1 MSEVNNDTIRI
12 NKIMAGAGIAGTVIY
27 AIADMFLY
35 IGQDILSDDKTA
47 LWNVPEWR
55 LMTSMWIGVIG
66 SLLLLM
72 GFISVGKMYHKVFG
86 GLGNVLI
93 LPSLLCI
100 GGVLYMHFTLGVY
113 SPLTYRS
120 ALNEGV
126 SESQIVAIIE
136 HAQSYLNPLTY
147 TLAILGY
154 LTEIVLIYG
163 ILSGKF
169 DLKKRTV
176 LYIFGGYFILV
187 LIFVVFAK
195 ITGEWG
201 VTGSLESLLEMT
213 FFIPAYLYWK
223 ENQMR
228 IQK

>member
-1 MSEVNNDTIRI
+1 MNIVDNDMGKV
-12 NKIMAGAGIAGTVIY
+12 NKIMAGAGIAGTIVY

-35 IGQDILSDDKTA
+35 IGQDVLSDEQMA
-47 LWNVPEWR
+47 LWDVPEWR

-72 GFISVGKMYHKVFG
+72 GFISLGKMYHNVFG
-86 GLGNVLI
+86 GLGNILI

-113 SPLTYRS
+113 SPLTYKS
-120 ALNEGV
+120 AINAGV
-126 SESQIVAIIE
+126 SESQIVTLIE

-154 LTEIVLIYG
+154 LTEIILIYG

-169 DLKKRTV
+169 GLKKRNV
-176 LYIFGGYFILV
+176 FYIFGGYFILV

-213 FFIPAYLYWK
+213 FFIPAYLYWRK
-223 ENQMR
+223 
-228 IQK
+228 K

>member
-1 MSEVNNDTIRI
+1 MSKV
-12 NKIMAGAGIAGTVIY
+12 NKIMAGAGIAGTIVY

-35 IGQDILSDDKTA
+35 IGQDVLSDDQTA
-47 LWNVPEWR
+47 LWDVPEWR

-72 GFISVGKMYHKVFG
+72 GFISLRKMYHNVFNSW
-86 GLGNVLI
+86 GNVLI

-120 ALNEGV
+120 AINAGV
-126 SESQIVAIIE
+126 SESQIVTLIE

-154 LTEIVLIYG
+154 LTEIILIYG
-163 ILSGKF
+163 VLSGKIG
-169 DLKKRTV
+169 LKKRTV
-176 LYIFGGYFILV
+176 FYIFGGYFILV

-213 FFIPAYLYWK
+213 FFIPAYLYWRK
-223 ENQMR
+223 
-228 IQK
+228 K

>member
-1 MSEVNNDTIRI
+1 MDNDMSKV
-12 NKIMAGAGIAGTVIY
+12 NKIMAGAGIAGTIVY

-35 IGQDILSDDKTA
+35 IGQDVLSDDQTA
-47 LWNVPEWR
+47 LWDVPEWR

-72 GFISVGKMYHKVFG
+72 GFISLRKMYHNVFNSW
-86 GLGNVLI
+86 GNVLI

-120 ALNEGV
+120 AINAGV
-126 SESQIVAIIE
+126 SESQIVTLIE

-154 LTEIVLIYG
+154 LTEIILIYG
-163 ILSGKF
+163 VLSGKIG
-169 DLKKRTV
+169 LKKRTV
-176 LYIFGGYFILV
+176 FYIFGGYFILV

-213 FFIPAYLYWK
+213 FFIPA
-223 ENQMR
+223 
-228 IQK
+228 

>member
-1 MSEVNNDTIRI
+1 MDNDMSKV
-12 NKIMAGAGIAGTVIY
+12 NKIMAGAGIAGTIVY

-35 IGQDILSDDKTA
+35 IGQDVLSDDQTA

-72 GFISVGKMYHKVFG
+72 GFISLGKMYHNVFR
-86 GLGNVLI
+86 GLGNILI

-120 ALNEGV
+120 AINAGV
-126 SESQIVAIIE
+126 SESQIVTLIE

-154 LTEIVLIYG
+154 LTEIILIYG

-169 DLKKRTV
+169 GLKKRNV
-176 LYIFGGYFILV
+176 FYIFGGYFILV

-201 VTGSLESLLEMT
+201 VTGSLESVLEMT
-213 FFIPAYLYWK
+213 FFIPAYLYW
-223 ENQMR
+223 R
-228 IQK
+228 IERVK

>member
-1 MSEVNNDTIRI
+1 MNIVDNDTIKV
-12 NKIMAGAGIAGTVIY
+12 NKIMAGAGIAGTIVY

-35 IGQDILSDDKTA
+35 IGQDVLSDDQTA
-47 LWNVPEWR
+47 LWDVPEWR

-72 GFISVGKMYHKVFG
+72 GFISLGKMYHNVFNRW
-86 GLGNVLI
+86 GNVLI

-120 ALNEGV
+120 AINAGV
-126 SESQIVAIIE
+126 SESQIVTLIE

-154 LTEIVLIYG
+154 LTEIILIYG

-169 DLKKRTV
+169 DLKKRNV
-176 LYIFGGYFILV
+176 FYIFGGYFILV

-213 FFIPAYLYWK
+213 FFIPAYLYWRK
-223 ENQMR
+223 
-228 IQK
+228 K

>member
-1 MSEVNNDTIRI
+1 MNIVDNDMSKV
-12 NKIMAGAGIAGTVIY
+12 NKIMAGAGIAGTIIY

-35 IGQDILSDDKTA
+35 IGQDVLSDEQMA
-47 LWNVPEWR
+47 LWDVPEWR

-72 GFISVGKMYHKVFG
+72 GFISLGKMYHNVFNRW
-86 GLGNVLI
+86 GNVLI

-120 ALNEGV
+120 AINAGV
-126 SESQIVAIIE
+126 SESQIVTLIE

-154 LTEIVLIYG
+154 LTEIILIYG

-169 DLKKRTV
+169 GLKKRNV
-176 LYIFGGYFILV
+176 FYIFGGYFILV

-213 FFIPAYLYWK
+213 FFIPAYLYWRK
-223 ENQMR
+223 
-228 IQK
+228 K

>member
-1 MSEVNNDTIRI
+1 MDNDMSKV
-12 NKIMAGAGIAGTVIY
+12 NKIMAGAGIAGTIVY

-35 IGQDILSDDKTA
+35 IGQDVLSDDQTA
-47 LWNVPEWR
+47 LWDVPEWR

-72 GFISVGKMYHKVFG
+72 GFISLRKMYHNVFNSW
-86 GLGNVLI
+86 GNVLI

-120 ALNEGV
+120 AINAGV
-126 SESQIVAIIE
+126 SESQIVTLIE

-154 LTEIVLIYG
+154 LTEIILIYG
-163 ILSGKF
+163 VLSGKIG
-169 DLKKRTV
+169 LKKRTV
-176 LYIFGGYFILV
+176 FYIFGGYFILV

-213 FFIPAYLYWK
+213 FFIPAYLYWRK
-223 ENQMR
+223 
-228 IQK
+228 K

>member
-1 MSEVNNDTIRI
+1 MKTEMNIVDNDTIKV
-12 NKIMAGAGIAGTVIY
+12 NKIMAGAGISGTIVY

-35 IGQDILSDDKTA
+35 IGQDVLSDEQMA
-47 LWNVPEWR
+47 LWDVPEWR

-72 GFISVGKMYHKVFG
+72 GFISLGTMYHNVFG

-120 ALNEGV
+120 AINAGV
-126 SESQIVAIIE
+126 SESQIVTLIE

-154 LTEIVLIYG
+154 LTEIILIYG

-169 DLKKRTV
+169 GLKKRNV
-176 LYIFGGYFILV
+176 FYIFGGYFILV

-201 VTGSLESLLEMT
+201 LTGSLESLLEMT
-213 FFIPAYLYWK
+213 FFIPAYLYWREK
-223 ENQMR
+223 
-228 IQK
+228 

>member
-1 MSEVNNDTIRI
+1 MNIVDNDTIKV
-12 NKIMAGAGIAGTVIY
+12 NKIMAGAGIAGTIVY

-35 IGQDILSDDKTA
+35 IGQDVLSDDQTA
-47 LWNVPEWR
+47 LWDVPEWR

-72 GFISVGKMYHKVFG
+72 GFISLGKMYHNVFNRW
-86 GLGNVLI
+86 GNVLI

-120 ALNEGV
+120 AINAGV
-126 SESQIVAIIE
+126 SESQIVTLIE

-154 LTEIVLIYG
+154 LTEIILIYG
-163 ILSGKF
+163 VLSGKF
-169 DLKKRTV
+169 GLKKRNV
-176 LYIFGGYFILV
+176 FYIFGGYFILV

-201 VTGSLESLLEMT
+201 LTGSLESLLEMT
-213 FFIPAYLYWK
+213 FFIPAYLYWRK
-223 ENQMR
+223 
-228 IQK
+228 K